1 MVRLPIIAGL
11 GFMANASEWI
21 SVGALG
27 AAFEPDSHILPE
39 SAALAGRRLPLHLE
53 NGELIEYRFASAT
66 KLERTLLAGGPAD
79 EARATDAITYSAT
92 EIRPNLYFVS
102 FIEPQ
107 RRASTSALLLDLSNG
122 MCTLVRGQLPTRE
135 EASKPFFQ
143 RIANGEEL
151 TGVSAELIAA
161 TIGAPFDANAP
172 RHAPTSDLVG
182 KRVEYT
188 YSVTERYEH
197 IYLNERLYT
206 WHCLAGSE
214 QGLADTDR
222 CHYLKLAPELYL
234 FVWRE
239 KIVPTL
245 GIVVV
250 DLQQMKTTGRIVG
263 YKGFDFGAITSFP
276 VGARVRI
283 LSGA

>member
-1 MVRLPIIAGL
+1 
-11 GFMANASEWI
+11 
-21 SVGALG
+21 
-27 AAFEPDSHILPE
+27 
-39 SAALAGRRLPLHLE
+39 
-53 NGELIEYRFASAT
+53 
-66 KLERTLLAGGPAD
+66 
-79 EARATDAITYSAT
+79 
-92 EIRPNLYFVS
+92 VS

-122 MCTLVRGQLPTRE
+122 MCTVVRGQLPTRE

-143 RIANGEEL
+143 RIADGEEL

-161 TIGAPFDANAP
+161 TIGAPCDAKAA

-188 YSVTERYEH
+188 YSATERYEH

-250 DLQQMKTTGRIVG
+250 DLQQMKTTGRIMG
-263 YKGFDFGAITSFP
+263 YESFDVGAITSFP